1 MSVLPMKRVFIA
13 ALKKDRKYILENLQ
27 RLGVVEINV
36 DAGKEIFTGKDGEAD
51 TLFKQTDTSS
61 AKTTF
66 EKNANLAAQAL
77 AVIDR
82 EAPVKSG
89 MMDSFAG
96 RDKMSSSEYESL
108 ANKRDEIMDVVY
120 NLNNLNKIK
129 AEAEAEIPKLLNQR
143 EMLAPWLG
151 FDLPLDYKGTK
162 HTKAFIGTFPTA
174 YDQSALQLAF
184 AEKAPDVQKVDISI
198 ISSNEEQTCVLII
211 CHNTEAKETEDA
223 LRALSF
229 ARPALP
235 GVVPAEQ
242 EKSIAKDLAKQEELI
257 ASSTKKI
264 AELAAKRSEITFIVD
279 YFTMRADKYSVIGG
293 LFQSKRVFCVTGYI
307 PERDIKSL
315 DTAISSRFDCVVEYS
330 TPSDEEDVPVKLSN
344 NAYAAPIEGVVSGY
358 ALPGKGE
365 VDPTFI
371 ASIFYYGLYGLM
383 LSDAAYGLIIVF
395 ATLFVLTKFKGRL
408 EEGTKRMLQMF
419 FGCGI
424 GTTIWGFIFGS
435 FFGDVIPKFTETFL
449 GKAVNLPYLLDP
461 IKDPVTL
468 LGIAFI
474 IGIVHLMFGLGIAL
488 YTNLKQGKITEAIFD
503 VICWYLFFGG
513 LLGLLL
519 TTEMIQSMFKFSI
532 TFPQAV
538 VTVFTVCA
546 LVGAAGI
553 LIMGGRESTNPFK
566 RLLKGLYA
574 LYGISGYLSDVL
586 SYSRLLA
593 LGLATGV
600 ISQVFNTI
608 AVMPGGN
615 LFGLIFFIV
624 IFVVGHTI
632 NILINALGA
641 YVHTNRL
648 EYVEFFGKFYNG
660 GGKEFVPF
668 AQNTKYFTVDE
679 IKK

>member
-13 ALKKDRKYILENLQ
+13 ALKKDRKHILESLQ
-27 RLGVVEINV
+27 RLGAVEINV
-36 DAGKEIFTGKDGEAD
+36 NAGKDMFTGADGEAD

-66 EKNANLAAQAL
+66 EKNANLASQAL
-77 AVIDR
+77 AVLDR
-82 EAPVKSG
+82 EAPVKAG

-96 RDKMSSSEYESL
+96 RDKMSHSEYESL
-108 ANKRDEIMDVVY
+108 VTKRDEIMDVVY
-120 NLNNLNKIK
+120 NLNSLNKQK

-151 FDLPLDYKGTK
+151 FELPLDYKGTK
-162 HTKAFIGTFPTA
+162 HTKAFIGTFPTT
-174 YDQSALQLAF
+174 YDQSSLQLAF
-184 AEKAPDVQKVDISI
+184 AEKAPELQKVDISI

-229 ARPALP
+229 ARPSLP
-235 GVVPAEQ
+235 GVIPAEQ
-242 EKSIAKDLAKQEELI
+242 EKDIAKHLAEQEEII

-264 AELAAKRSEITFIVD
+264 VAYAARRSDLTFIID
-279 YFTMRADKYSVIGG
+279 YFTMRADKYGVIGG
-293 LFQSKRVFCVTGYI
+293 LFQSRRVFCITGYV
-307 PERDIKSL
+307 PERDIKAL
-315 DTAISSRFDCVVEYS
+315 DAAITSKFDCVVEYS

-344 NAYAAPIEGVVSGY
+344 NAYSAPIEGVVSGY

-371 ASIFYYGLYGLM
+371 ASLFYYGLYGLM
-383 LSDAAYGLIIVF
+383 LSDAAYGLIMVF
-395 ATLFVLTKFKGRL
+395 ATLFILTKFKGRL
-408 EEGTKRMLQMF
+408 EENTKRMMQMF
-419 FGCGI
+419 LGCGI

-435 FFGDVIPKFTETFL
+435 FFGDAIPKFTETFF

-474 IGIVHLMFGLGIAL
+474 IGIVHLLCGLGIAL
-488 YTNLKQGKITEAIFD
+488 YTYLKQGKIIEAVFD

-519 TTEMIQSMFKFSI
+519 TTEMIQNMFKFSI
-532 TFPQAV
+532 AFPPAV
-538 VTVFTVCA
+538 VTIFTICA
-546 LVGAAGI
+546 IVGAAGI

-566 RLLKGLYA
+566 RFLKGLYA

-608 AVMPGGN
+608 AIMPGKSI
-615 LFGLIFFIV
+615 FGFIFFVV
-624 IFVVGHTI
+624 IFIVGHTI

-668 AQNTKYFTVDE
+668 TENTKYFVVKNNE
-679 IKK
+679 K

>member
-1 MSVLPMKRVFIA
+1 MSVLPMKRIFIA
-13 ALKKDRKYILENLQ
+13 ALKKDRKHILETLQ

-36 DAGKEIFTGKDGEAD
+36 DESKKIFTDKDGVTD
-51 TLFKQTDTSS
+51 SLFTQTDTSY
-61 AKTTF
+61 AKATF
-66 EKNANLAAQAL
+66 EKNVNLASQAL
-77 AVIDR
+77 LVLDR
-82 EAPVKSG
+82 EAPVKAG

-96 RDKMSSSEYESL
+96 RDKMSSTEYESL
-108 ANKRDEIMDVVY
+108 TTRRDKIMDMVY
-120 NLNNLNKIK
+120 ELNSLNKAK

-151 FDLPLDYKGTK
+151 FTLPLDYKGTK
-162 HTKAFIGTFPTA
+162 YTKAFIGTFPQA
-174 YDQSALQLAF
+174 YDQSSLQLAF
-184 AEKAPDVQKVDISI
+184 AEKAPNVQKVDISI

-242 EKSIAKDLAKQEELI
+242 ENSIARDLAKQEKII
-257 ASSTKKI
+257 AASAKKI
-264 AELAAKRSEITFIVD
+264 AKYAEKRSELTFIVD
-279 YFTMRADKYSVIGG
+279 YFTMRADKYGVIGG
-293 LFQSKRVFCVTGYI
+293 LFQSKRVFCITGYI
-307 PERDIKSL
+307 PEKDVKVL
-315 DTAISSRFDCVVEYS
+315 DAAIGSKFDCVVEYS
-330 TPSDEEDVPVKLSN
+330 TPSDDEDVPVKLSN
-344 NAYAAPIEGVVSGY
+344 NAYAAPIEAVVSGY

-383 LSDAAYGLIIVF
+383 LSDAAYGLIMVF
-395 ATLFVLTKFKGRL
+395 ATLFVLSKFKGKL

-435 FFGDVIPKFTETFL
+435 FFGDVIPKFTETFF

-474 IGIVHLMFGLGIAL
+474 IGIVHLMCGLGIAL
-488 YTNLKQGKITEAIFD
+488 YSNLKQGKIVEAVFD

-519 TTEMIQSMFKFSI
+519 TTEMIQNMFKFSI
-532 TFPQAV
+532 NFPQAV

-546 LVGAAGI
+546 LAGAAGI
-553 LIMGGRESTNPFK
+553 LIMGGRESTNPLK

-615 LFGLIFFIV
+615 LVGLIFFIV

-668 AQNTKYFTVDE
+668 TENTKYYVVKDNE
-679 IKK
+679 K

>member
-13 ALKKDRKYILENLQ
+13 ALKKDRKHILESLQ
-27 RLGVVEINV
+27 RLGVVEINT
-36 DAGKEIFTGKDGEAD
+36 DAVKDLFAGKDGESD
-51 TLFKQTDTSS
+51 NLFKQTDTSS

-66 EKNANLAAQAL
+66 EKNANLAASAL
-77 AVIDR
+77 AVLDR
-82 EAPVKSG
+82 ESPVKSG
-89 MMDSFAG
+89 MIDSFAG
-96 RDKMSSSEYESL
+96 RDKMDSDQYESL
-108 ANKRDEIMDVVY
+108 VAKRDKIMDMVY
-120 NLNNLNKIK
+120 ELNSLNKQK

-151 FDLPLDYKGTK
+151 FTLPLDYKGTK
-162 HTKAFIGTFPTA
+162 YTKAFVGTFPTA
-174 YDQSALQLAF
+174 YDQSSLQLAF
-184 AEKAPDVQKVDISI
+184 AEKAPNVQKVDISI

-242 EKSIAKDLAKQEELI
+242 EKNIAKDLARQEEI
-257 ASSTKKI
+257 IQTSTKKI
-264 AELAAKRSEITFIVD
+264 AGYADKRSEISFMVD
-279 YFTMRADKYSVIGG
+279 YFTMRADKYGVIGG
-293 LFQSKRVFCVTGYI
+293 LFQSKRVFCITGYI
-307 PERDIKSL
+307 PERDVKSL
-315 DTAISSRFDCVVEYS
+315 DATITSKFDCVVEYS
-330 TPSDEEDVPVKLSN
+330 TPSDEENVPVKLSN
-344 NAYAAPIEGVVSGY
+344 NAYAAPIEGVVAGY

-383 LSDAAYGLIIVF
+383 LSDAAYGLIITF
-395 ATLFVLTKFKGRL
+395 ATLFILTKFKGRL
-408 EEGTKRMLQMF
+408 EEGTKKMLQMF

-435 FFGDVIPKFTETFL
+435 FFGDVIPKFTETFF

-474 IGIVHLMFGLGIAL
+474 IGIVHLLCGLGIAL
-488 YTNLKQGKITEAIFD
+488 YTYLKQGRIIEAIFD

-519 TTEMIQSMFKFSI
+519 TTEMIQNMFKFSI
-532 TFPQAV
+532 AFPPVV
-538 VTVFTVCA
+538 VTIFTICA
-546 LVGAAGI
+546 LAGAAGI
-553 LIMGGRESTNPFK
+553 LIMGGRESTNPLK

-615 LFGLIFFIV
+615 LFGFIFFIV

-660 GGKEFVPF
+660 GGKEFTPF
-668 AQNTKYFTVDE
+668 TENTKYFVVKDN
-679 IKK
+679 K